1 MKKLTS
7 KNRMKQLPTIIFAIA
22 GLIVLGV
29 TGFLL
34 SDPGRKLWEP
44 GSEAAGFCNNYGTY
58 SSGTCN
64 NTSCTTALGTG
75 NLGNKCAS
83 RALSGTGYVTKCRI
97 IGEQDQIVDCCRNG
111 APSASGVCPGTTPT
125 ATPTPTRTPTPT
137 PTPSSGY
144 CSSYGNHAKNSCT
157 NATCPS
163 GRYCASKSL
172 SGASNVKCV
181 SRSTYDQIFDCCPS
195 GQVINSAGTACV
207 IIGPTTPVPTPTKA
221 YCNDYGSHPKN
232 TCSNTSCA
240 NFGTGL
246 DCRNEWV
253 ANAIGRKC
261 LNASSTDVIKDCC
274 APGAV
279 VKGTS
284 GSFYCDATTNTVT
297 PTPTATR
304 TPTPTATRTPSPT
317 ATRTPSPTAT
327 RTPTPTT
334 SRTPTPTN
342 TGSPTPTSTPT
353 VSSTGT
359 TTPSITPQCTRVPLP
374 SGCQYTS
381 DDCTNT
387 SYTCNF
393 PPPPTTTVPPTTT
406 GTRTPSVTHTPSETG
421 FADDVLL
428 YIGGTLYAIGVFAFV
443 GARYVNVARR
453 PKKAG

>member
-1 MKKLTS
+1 MKKLAS

-34 SDPGRKLWEP
+34 SDPGRRLWEP
-44 GSEAAGFCNNYGTY
+44 ESEAAGYC
-58 SSGTCN
+58 SSYASYTAGSCT

-83 RALSGTGYVTKCRI
+83 PNPKSGTGVVTKCKI
-97 IGEQDQIVDCCRNG
+97 TGERDTIVDCCRYGN
-111 APSASGVCPGTTPT
+111 PSSSGVCPATTTPPPTTTVPPT
-125 ATPTPTRTPTPT
+125 ATPTAF
-137 PTPSSGY
+137 Y
-144 CSSYGNHAKNSCT
+144 CSTYGNHTKNSCT
-157 NATCPS
+157 NTTCPS
-163 GRYCASKSL
+163 GRHCASKSL

-207 IIGPTTPVPTPTKA
+207 STTPTTPIPTPTKA
-221 YCNDYGSHPKN
+221 YCNEYGSHPKN

-304 TPTPTATRTPSPT
+304 TPSPTATRTPSPT

-327 RTPTPTT
+327 RTPTPT
-334 SRTPTPTN
+334 N
-342 TGSPTPTSTPT
+342 TGSPTPTPTQTSTPT

-359 TTPSITPQCTRVPLP
+359 STPSITPQCTRAPLP

-387 SYTCNF
+387 SYACNF
-393 PPPPTTTVPPTTT
+393 PPPPTSTVPPTTT

-421 FADDVLL
+421 FADNVLL

-453 PKKAG
+453 PKKIG